1 MIYISSA
8 YSKQEKIGDVVRELA
23 QLGFKWIELTGGTK
37 YYDRYEEELLILKE
51 EYDLSYLIHNY
62 FPPPQEA
69 FVLNLA
75 SLNDKIYQKS
85 LDHYRRAIDLSKR
98 LGAKQFSLHA
108 GYFIDIDIKEIGG
121 KVGLYELSDR
131 DKAIKRFC
139 EGFNLLKENAAD
151 VELYIENNVL
161 SHINALRYQH
171 VRPFML
177 LDYNDYLELKYLI
190 DFDLLLDVA
199 HSRVSSYSLN
209 LDFHNELD
217 RMMAVSDYIHLSNN
231 DGKSDQ
237 NKYFSQKDE
246 LLNKMSKYKLKN
258 KIITIE
264 VYDKIGKIIDT
275 YQLVGKFINLPAQN

>member
-8 YSKQEKIGDVVRELA
+8 YSKHEKIGIGDIVRELA
-23 QLGFKWIELTGGTK
+23 QIGFKYIELTGGTA
-37 YYDRYEEELLILKE
+37 YYKGYEEELLILKK

-75 SLNDKIYQKS
+75 SLNNEVYRKS
-85 LDHYRRAIDLSKR
+85 LEHYKRAIDLSKR
-98 LGAKQFSLHA
+98 LGAKRFSLHA
-108 GYFIDIDIKEIGG
+108 GYFIDIGVKEIGK
-121 KVGLYELSDR
+121 KVNLYELFDR

-139 EGFNLLKENAAD
+139 EGFNLLKERAVD
-151 VELYIENNVL
+151 IKLYIENNVL

-199 HSRVSSYSLN
+199 HLRVSSYSLN

-217 RMMAVSDYIHLSNN
+217 KMMAVSDYIHLSNN
-231 DGKSDQ
+231 DGKNDQ
-237 NKYFSQKDE
+237 NKYFSKRNG
-246 LLNKMSKYKLKN
+246 LLSKMSKYELKN
-258 KIITIE
+258 KIITME
-264 VYDKIGKIIDT
+264 VYDEIEKIIDT
-275 YQLVGKFINLPAQN
+275 YQLVRDTISLSS